1 MKHTSSCI
9 LSALGGALAG
19 AAIAMLFTPQ
29 SGKELRNKIRNMADD
44 EMSKLRKNFKSCNC
58 GDAIEDTIDDMVK

>member
-1 MKHTSSCI
+1 MKNTSSCI
-9 LSALGGALAG
+9 ISALGGALVG

-44 EMSKLRKNFKSCNC
+44 KMSKLHKEFKSCNC
-58 GDAIEDTIDDMVK
+58 GDDIGDNIDDMAK

>member
-1 MKHTSSCI
+1 MKNTSKCI

-29 SGKELRNKIRNMADD
+29 SGKELRQKIRDMADD
-44 EMSKLRKNFKSCNC
+44 EMSKLRRNFKSCHC
-58 GDAIEDTIDDMVK
+58 GDEIEDTVDDIVK

>member
-1 MKHTSSCI
+1 MKNTSSCI

-29 SGKELRNKIRNMADD
+29 SGKELRSKIRNMADD
-44 EMSKLRKNFKSCNC
+44 EMSKLRKNFKSCHC
-58 GDAIEDTIDDMVK
+58 GDEIEDTVDDIVK